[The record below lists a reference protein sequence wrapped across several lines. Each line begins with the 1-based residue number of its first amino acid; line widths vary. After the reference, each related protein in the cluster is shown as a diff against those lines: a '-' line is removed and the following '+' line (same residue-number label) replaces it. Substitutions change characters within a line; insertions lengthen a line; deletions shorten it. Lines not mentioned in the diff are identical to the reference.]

1 MSLAERVR
9 GCDSFG
15 APVRFN
21 YKRNESHKTIG
32 GGFASLCLQVVVL
45 AFFVMRLIAILN
57 NDDSKISS
65 YLIIESRNEMKEPL
79 SFAEHSMQLYFG
91 FQDKNFKFVP
101 LDPKIGSFTLR
112 SSYQKSQ
119 GD

>member
-65 YLIIESRNEMKEPL
+65 YLIIES
-79 SFAEHSMQLYFG
+79 
-91 FQDKNFKFVP
+91 
-101 LDPKIGSFTLR
+101 
-112 SSYQKSQ
+112 
-119 GD
+119 